1 MLISMT
7 GYGRG
12 EQLID
17 GRNILCEIRSVN
29 HRYFEYTARVGRA
42 YGYLEEK
49 GKSYLQKLITRG
61 KVELAIS
68 INHIEGTQAVV
79 SINQELAKGYADALR
94 SLCEPLGITDDL

>member
-1 MLISMT
+1 MIRSMT

-49 GKSYLQKLITRG
+49 SFI
-61 KVELAIS
+61 V
-68 INHIEGTQAVV
+68 
-79 SINQELAKGYADALR
+79 
-94 SLCEPLGITDDL
+94 LCR